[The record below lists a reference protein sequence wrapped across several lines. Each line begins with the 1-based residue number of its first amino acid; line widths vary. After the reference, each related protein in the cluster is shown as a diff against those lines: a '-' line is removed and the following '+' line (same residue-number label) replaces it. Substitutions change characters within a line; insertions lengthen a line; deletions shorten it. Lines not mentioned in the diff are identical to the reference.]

1 MAYDDYSN
9 AKSASI
15 TSYPEPAA
23 NVPAVSGAL
32 RELAEATH
40 ALASASEAFV
50 QVRSNLADAQARY
63 SKLLDVVAKER
74 EQAGV

>member
-1 MAYDDYSN
+1 MAYETVTLNTYSQ
-9 AKSASI
+9 A
-15 TSYPEPAA
+15 EAA
-23 NVPAVSGAL
+23 PDVPAVSAAL

-50 QVRSNLADAQARY
+50 QARTTLNDAQARY
-63 SKLLDVVAKER
+63 SKLLDVSAKER